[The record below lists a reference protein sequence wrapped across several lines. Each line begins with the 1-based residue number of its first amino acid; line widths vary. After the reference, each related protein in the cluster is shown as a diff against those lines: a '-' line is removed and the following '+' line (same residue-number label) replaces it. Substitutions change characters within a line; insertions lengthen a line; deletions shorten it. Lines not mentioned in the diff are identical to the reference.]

1 MFTERSKAG
10 KNGGKGGEMKE
21 EQKKEEVEDQTC
33 ACLYVS
39 FNIYGT
45 INGNLH
51 IQLLRG
57 KS

>member
-10 KNGGKGGEMKE
+10 KNGGRGGEMKE
-21 EQKKEEVEDQTC
+21 EQKNKVEDQIC
-33 ACLYVS
+33 ACLYVY
-39 FNIYGT
+39 FNMYGT

-51 IQLLRG
+51 MQLLRG

>member
-10 KNGGKGGEMKE
+10 KNGGRGGEMKE
-21 EQKKEEVEDQTC
+21 EQKKKVEDQIF
-33 ACLYVS
+33 ACLYVY
-39 FNIYGT
+39 FNMYGT

-51 IQLLRG
+51 MQLLRG